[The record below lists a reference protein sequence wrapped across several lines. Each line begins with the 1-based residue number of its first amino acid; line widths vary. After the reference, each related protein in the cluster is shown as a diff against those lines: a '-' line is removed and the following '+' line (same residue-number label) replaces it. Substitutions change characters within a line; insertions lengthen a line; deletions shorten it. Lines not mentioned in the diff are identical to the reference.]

1 MTAREAPPNL
11 EEAKRRLHLLQRK
24 QDETDDVT
32 ADDPHLTDLGNAK
45 RLVARHGEDLRYCQA
60 RGAWLVWDGCRWAW
74 DECGEVERR
83 ARETV
88 LSWFGEAA
96 ELPKDDRRKLISHA
110 MKCESASVCGP

>member
-1 MTAREAPPNL
+1 MTAQTTEPTREQL
-11 EEAKRRLHLLQRK
+11 KRRLHVLQHD
-24 QDETDDVT
+24 QDVADAVT
-32 ADDPHLTDLGNAK
+32 ADEPHLTDLGNAK
-45 RLVARHGEDLRYCQA
+45 RLIARHGADLRYCQA

-96 ELPKDDRRKLISHA
+96 ELPKDDR
-110 MKCESASVCGP
+110 